1 MIDKIIFE
9 LLLKDGNETHFIE
22 NANVNF
28 DFQEL
33 IKELTKIKYDIRYCK
48 KKDCFCHPEYRIKEL
63 MENEKLLEFLE
74 NYCYKNISK
83 DILELVTNYEPKIA
97 RGIYED

>member
-83 DILELVTNYEPKIA
+83 DILELVSNYEPKIA

>member
-22 NANVNF
+22 NANVHF

-33 IKELTKIKYDIRYCK
+33 IKELIKIKYDIRYCEN
-48 KKDCFCHPEYRIKEL
+48 KDCCCHPEHRIKEL
-63 MENEKLLEFLE
+63 MKNKKLVEFLE

-83 DILELVTNYEPKIA
+83 DIFELVTNYEPKIA
-97 RGIYED
+97 RGIYFD

>member
-9 LLLKDGNETHFIE
+9 LLLKDGNETHLIG

-63 MENEKLLEFLE
+63 RVNKLHITE
-74 NYCYKNISK
+74 
-83 DILELVTNYEPKIA
+83 
-97 RGIYED
+97 

>member
-28 DFQEL
+28 AFQEL

-48 KKDCFCHPEYRIKEL
+48 KKDCPCHPEYRIKKL
-63 MENEKLLEFLE
+63 MKNEKLLEFLE

>member
-9 LLLKDGNETHFIE
+9 LLLKDGNETHFIG
-22 NANVNF
+22 NVNVNF

-48 KKDCFCHPEYRIKEL
+48 KKDCPCHPEYRIKEL
-63 MENEKLLEFLE
+63 MKNEKLLEFLE
-74 NYCYKNISK
+74 NYCYKNITK
-83 DILELVTNYEPKIA
+83 DILELVTNYKPKIA

>member
-9 LLLKDGNETHFIE
+9 LLLKDGNETHLIG

-48 KKDCFCHPEYRIKEL
+48 KKDCCCHPEHRIKEL

-97 RGIYED
+97 KGIYED

>member
-9 LLLKDGNETHFIE
+9 LLLKDGNETHLIG

-83 DILELVTNYEPKIA
+83 DILELATNYEPKIA
-97 RGIYED
+97 KGIYED

>member
-9 LLLKDGNETHFIE
+9 LLLKDGNETHLIG

-48 KKDCFCHPEYRIKEL
+48 KKDCFCHPEHRIKEL
-63 MENEKLLEFLE
+63 MKNEKLLEFLE